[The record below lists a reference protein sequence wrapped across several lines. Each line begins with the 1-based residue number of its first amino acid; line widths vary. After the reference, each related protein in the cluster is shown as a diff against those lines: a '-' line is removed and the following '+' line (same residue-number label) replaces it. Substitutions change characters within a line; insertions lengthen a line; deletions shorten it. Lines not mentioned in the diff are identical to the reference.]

1 MSASPRSGY
10 DKRISSLVVVVA
22 IVIGALVI
30 DVSSAMTWRD
40 QASSLSDLKAHT
52 RMLEERAA
60 SVAAMAEPGAA
71 PMDARLL
78 INGETSGLVSAELQR
93 IISDIAQRSG
103 AAVRS
108 LDVPENE
115 PVGDIV
121 DATGKKLVRVRLNA
135 SIEVMEPALPD
146 LLYAIETNLPM
157 LVVDAVTLRPNRR
170 IEASAGDEPIAAP
183 IDRPLALSL
192 TISAFHLQV
201 PE

>member
-1 MSASPRSGY
+1 MSDSPKARY
-10 DKRISSLVVVVA
+10 DGRISSLLVIVA
-22 IVIGALVI
+22 VVIGALVI
-30 DVSSAMTWRD
+30 DVSAAMTWREE
-40 QASSLSDLKAHT
+40 ASALADLKAHT
-52 RMLEERAA
+52 RLLEERAA
-60 SVAAMAEPGAA
+60 TVAAKADPGAA

-78 INGETSGLVSAELQR
+78 IAGETSGLVSAELQR

-115 PVGDIV
+115 PVGSVV
-121 DATGKKLVRVRLNA
+121 DASGKKLVRVRLNA

-157 LVVDAVTLRPNRR
+157 IVIDAVTLRPNRR
-170 IEASAGDEPIAAP
+170 VEANAGDEPITMP
-183 IDRPLALSL
+183 VDRPLALSL
-192 TISAFHLQV
+192 TVSAFHLQV

>member
-1 MSASPRSGY
+1 MSDSPKARY
-10 DKRISSLVVVVA
+10 DGRISSLLVIVA
-22 IVIGALVI
+22 VVIGALVI
-30 DVSSAMTWRD
+30 DVSAAMTWREE
-40 QASSLSDLKAHT
+40 ASALADLKAHT
-52 RMLEERAA
+52 RLLEERAA
-60 SVAAMAEPGAA
+60 TVAAKADPGAA

-78 INGETSGLVSAELQR
+78 IAGETSGLVSAELQR

-115 PVGDIV
+115 PVGSVV
-121 DATGKKLVRVRLNA
+121 DASGKKLVRVRLNA

-157 LVVDAVTLRPNRR
+157 IVIDAVTLRPNRR
-170 IEASAGDEPIAAP
+170 VEANAGDEPITMPA
-183 IDRPLALSL
+183 DRPLALSL
-192 TISAFHLQV
+192 TVSAFHLQV